1 MTGEIK
7 ILNSKAKEA
16 ITYSIKIMSGS
27 VIIYNEEN
35 KDGIKTITKD
45 KILDDLLIKLYDKY
59 KKENPEFK
67 LDIKINYKDYIKK
80 FNLLINK
87 YNDYV
92 KKAKDYNPLLNDIGI
107 VKMQKEISENRHILQ
122 IKDNITLILD

>member
-1 MTGEIK
+1 MIGEIK

-27 VIIYNEEN
+27 TIIYNEEN

-45 KILDDLLIKLYDKY
+45 KILDDLLIKLYKKY
-59 KKENPEFK
+59 KTENPEFK

-80 FNLLINK
+80 FNLLLNK
-87 YNDYV
+87 YNNYV
-92 KKAKDYNPLLNDIGI
+92 EKAKDYNPLSNDIGI
-107 VKMQKEISENRHILQ
+107 VKMQKELSDNRFILE